1 MKKKIK
7 NLSGDIVLNIFFIV
21 VCFIAL
27 IPILYAFSVSL
38 NAQNNLLS
46 SDFSFIPK
54 EFTLRNYKAVL
65 FDEPVLLWLKNS
77 AVLSVSTLV
86 ISLGAAI
93 PAAYAFSRYRFPG
106 KKAILYVLLLL
117 NAFPTILSMFAI
129 YRLLSPVG
137 LADKKIGLIIVYT
150 GTMAIF
156 GLWNLK
162 GYFDTIPK
170 GIEEAAKIDGAN
182 DFQLAVKIMLPL
194 SKPSII
200 VTSVMILIYVWN
212 EYIYAVTFLTGSDN
226 YTLASGLYSLQAS
239 ETAGNWPIF
248 AAASL
253 LISMPILIVFL
264 MVQKHM
270 VSGLTTGGMKG

>member
-7 NLSGDIVLNIFFIV
+7 NLSSDIVLNIFFIV

-46 SDFSFIPK
+46 SDFTFIPK

-65 FDEPVLLWLKNS
+65 FEEPVLLWLKNS
-77 AVLSVSTLV
+77 AILSLSTLA
-86 ISLGAAI
+86 ISLGVAI

-162 GYFDTIPK
+162 GYFDTIPR

-194 SKPSII
+194 SKPAII

>member
-46 SDFSFIPK
+46 SDFTFIPK

-65 FDEPVLLWLKNS
+65 FEEPVLLWLKNS
-77 AVLSVSTLV
+77 AILSLSTLA
-86 ISLGAAI
+86 ISLGVAI

-106 KKAILYVLLLL
+106 KKVILYVLLLL

-162 GYFDTIPK
+162 GYFDTIPR

-194 SKPSII
+194 SKPAII
-200 VTSVMILIYVWN
+200 SNSKPTCQKNISRHFIVGY
-212 EYIYAVTFLTGSDN
+212 LTGDFNSSTFKN
-226 YTLASGLYSLQAS
+226 SLFS
-239 ETAGNWPIF
+239 
-248 AAASL
+248 
-253 LISMPILIVFL
+253 
-264 MVQKHM
+264 
-270 VSGLTTGGMKG
+270 